1 MDPRFLSSNTDL
13 APLIFTLLRQIQD
26 ELAEIIDRQET
37 QQAELRALRDQQIKL
52 LERQTRQDEDLKILQ
67 DGQAEI
73 LSRQQAHYEEVMQ
86 VLQWQNELFSTVMP
100 QSPLS
105 ALSPSTP
112 PGSPPLIDL
121 SPPSEKTTKLSA
133 GSFVWGYTKV
143 KDKKSGYG
151 RREGHS
157 ILAGEEAPGFRRCA
171 QAVDVSSQTLSESL
185 I

>member
-1 MDPRFLSSNTDL
+1 M
-13 APLIFTLLRQIQD
+13 
-26 ELAEIIDRQET
+26 DRQRSCPANRLT
-37 QQAELRALRDQQIKL
+37 TRRSCKCCSGRTNSFQPVRSHRIPILRDVDTNVYL
-52 LERQTRQDEDLKILQ
+52 L
-67 DGQAEI
+67 
-73 LSRQQAHYEEVMQ
+73 
-86 VLQWQNELFSTVMP
+86 VMP

-133 GSFVWGYTKV
+133 GSFVWGDTKV
-143 KDKKSGYG
+143 KDKKSSYG